1 MECTVAALFCIF
13 DFWIDMPVI
22 ITDDDGGCE
31 SDRHTAPH
39 TLQLAAAATAAA
51 AAAVQGSVLL
61 PLLLA
66 VPDAGHG

>member
-1 MECTVAALFCIF
+1 
-13 DFWIDMPVI
+13 MPVI